1 LAESVGTPLFVDF
14 ATLHTGGINT
24 SSPSPALSGVEY
36 HYGVEAAA
44 ATMVEVECR
53 MSGALAPAIFD
64 L

>member
-44 ATMVEVECR
+44 ATMVEV
-53 MSGALAPAIFD
+53 
-64 L
+64 